1 MWLIPLVWGW
11 FAVGTHHGRRKEVVE
26 KLEEMDAPFRLAESS
41 EARGT
46 WFADEQARQIWRFSS
61 HSDDMEDGPFYTYAR
76 STIWTT
82 QCCQLLD
89 AYKAQSSPGNATD
102 ASHELA
108 ISSPRNRE
116 EIKEKYSYAHSLIPL
131 KDTNTTDL
139 QQPSSSPTLRPS
151 STPIRTGRRKLRAFL
166 MAFVVQGI
174 FGWSAFMIDYMTPT
188 IGIGCRAFLCMMYT
202 LVSTSSCLL
211 LITASHLSQPSLSP
225 LDQALNRLNL
235 TPPRR
240 AQLALFCRLAGKAL
254 ATLNAVFIVMG
265 CFLEFIGLYESC
277 FCKSC
282 YISLGSKGFVSFL
295 SASDDAAIA
304 KPWWYAGS
312 FVAMGTV
319 LVLCLA
325 YFTKVHRENKVHP
338 SNFLSGTNCTSQ
350 DSDDQLSVVEGV
362 GVIGDIERHLG

>member
-26 KLEEMDAPFRLAESS
+26 KLAEMDAPFRLAESP
-41 EARGT
+41 EDKGT
-46 WFADEQARQIWRFSS
+46 WIAEEKVRQIWRFST
-61 HSDDMEDGPFYTYAR
+61 HSDDREDGPFYTYAR

-82 QCCQLLD
+82 QCCQILD
-89 AYKAQSSPGNATD
+89 AYMAQVSPGNAND
-102 ASHELA
+102 PSHELS
-108 ISSPRNRE
+108 ISSPRNKD

-131 KDTNTTDL
+131 KDNSTTDL
-139 QQPSSSPTLRPS
+139 QQPISSPTLQIR
-151 STPIRTGRRKLRAFL
+151 STPIRTGNRKLRAFL

-174 FGWSAFMIDYMTPT
+174 FGWSAFMIDFMTPT

-211 LITASHLSQPSLSP
+211 LIAASHLSQTSLSRF
-225 LDQALNRLNL
+225 DQALNKIKL
-235 TPPRR
+235 TPSRR
-240 AQLALFCRLAGKAL
+240 AHLAVFCRLAGKTL

-282 YISLGSKGFVSFL
+282 FISLGSKGFVSFL
-295 SASDDAAIA
+295 SASDSAAIA

-325 YFTKVHRENKVHP
+325 YFTKVHHENKVCFP
-338 SNFLSGTNCTSQ
+338 KFLS
-350 DSDDQLSVVEGV
+350 DS
-362 GVIGDIERHLG
+362 